1 MAWWGKLIGGAFGFM
16 LGGPLGALLAGALG
30 HQFDLG
36 LEKQLSIDDSG
47 AGTGRPG
54 DQERVQSAFFAAT
67 FSVMGY
73 ICKADGQVSKGEIRA
88 AEAVMKRMRLSPQ
101 QKQAAMEL
109 FNRGKEPGFPINE
122 VMQQFRTECH
132 RRQNLIRLFL
142 EVQIQAALAD
152 GQLHPAEK
160 KILLQLFDQLGLSSR
175 EFEHLLRLAGWQP
188 ASGGGNQQRRGA
200 GRFIGGASPA
210 EEAFA
215 LLGVKPTATNA
226 EIKKSYRRLMS
237 QHHPDKLVSKGLPE
251 EMIDLATEKTQAI
264 GKAYKTLREVRGF

>member
-16 LGGPLGALLAGALG
+16 LGGPLGALLAGAVG

-36 LEKQLSIDDSG
+36 LDKQFSEGDKKIG
-47 AGTGRPG
+47 GEPG

-88 AEAVMKRMRLSPQ
+88 AEAVMKRMRLNPQ

-109 FNRGKEPGFPINE
+109 FNRGKEPGFPFDE
-122 VMQQFRTECH
+122 VMQQFRQECQ

-152 GQLHPAEK
+152 GELHPAERR
-160 KILLQLFDQLGLSSR
+160 ILLQLFDQLGLSSR
-175 EFEHLLRLAGWQP
+175 EFDHLLRLAGWQP
-188 ASGGGNQQRRGA
+188 ASGGGNQQRR
-200 GRFIGGASPA
+200 RSGGSMGGDSPA

-215 LLGVKPTATNA
+215 LLGLKPTATNA

-264 GKAYKTLREVRGF
+264 GKAYQVLKEVRGF

>member
-1 MAWWGKLIGGAFGFM
+1 MAWWGKVIGGAFGFM
-16 LGGPLGALLAGALG
+16 LGGPLGALLAGAVG

-36 LEKQLSIDDSG
+36 LEKQFSAGDKNIGGEPG
-47 AGTGRPG
+47 A
-54 DQERVQSAFFAAT
+54 QERVQSAFFAAT

-73 ICKADGQVSKGEIRA
+73 ICKADGQVSRGEIRA
-88 AEAVMKRMRLSPQ
+88 AESVMKRMRLNPQ

-109 FNRGKEPGFPINE
+109 FNRGKEPGFPFDE
-122 VMQQFRTECH
+122 VMQQFRQECH

-142 EVQIQAALAD
+142 EVQIEAALAD
-152 GQLHPAEK
+152 GELHPAERR
-160 KILLQLFDQLGLSSR
+160 ILLQLFDKLGLSSR
-175 EFEHLLRLAGWQP
+175 EFDHLLRLAGWQP
-188 ASGGGNQQRRGA
+188 AGGGSSRQRGQSSGSA
-200 GRFIGGASPA
+200 AGASPA

-215 LLGVKPTATNA
+215 LLGLKPTATNA

-264 GKAYKTLREVRGF
+264 GKAYQVLKEVRGF